1 MKKKSIIILGITVA
15 ILAISYIVT
24 ATGERETLVIDNPNY
39 KEKSSKSLE
48 LLQVICNDTAT
59 ILNMEVTGPPK
70 NWIRLQMVYTFIL
83 MMAINTSY

>member
-1 MKKKSIIILGITVA
+1 M
-15 ILAISYIVT
+15 VT
-24 ATGERETLVIDNPNY
+24 ATGKRETLVIDNPNY

-70 NWIRLQMVYTFIL
+70 NWIRLQNGVHLYTDDG
-83 MMAINTSY
+83 NQY